1 MSGAAR
7 SRLGRLALVMAL
19 GAGVANIAAP
29 IARAAQEAPIAK
41 EKNPPGDI
49 PDDQAFV
56 TYKSPQGFSLQVP
69 EGWARTDSTDGVS
82 FADKYN
88 EINVSLQPAK
98 GTLTVVG
105 VRTIQVAELE
115 KTGRAVKVSGVTDAK
130 LASGAAVK
138 IAYTANSAPNPVTSK
153 QIRLECER
161 FLIVHGDRQ
170 AQVTFCAPA
179 GADNVDQWVLMSNS
193 FAWQWHEHS

>member
-7 SRLGRLALVMAL
+7 SRLGTLALVMAL
-19 GAGVANIAAP
+19 GAGVANFAATV
-29 IARAAQEAPIAK
+29 ARAAQEAPIAK

-56 TYKSPQGFSLQVP
+56 SYTSPLGFSLKVP
-69 EGWARTDSTDGVS
+69 EGWARTDGPDRVS

-88 EINVSLQPAK
+88 EINVTVESSK
-98 GTLTVVG
+98 GAPSVG
-105 VRTIQVAELE
+105 SVRAGQAAELE
-115 KTGRAVKVSGVTDAK
+115 RTGRAVKVSDVTDAK
-130 LASGAAVK
+130 LATGAGVK
-138 IAYTANSAPNPVTSK
+138 IAYTANSQPSAVTGK

-161 FLIVHGDRQ
+161 FVIGHGDKL
-170 AQVTFCAPA
+170 AQVSFCAPE

-193 FAWQWHEHS
+193 FAWH